1 MNCEGL
7 KLKKIIKLT
16 IATILGI
23 SLSTT
28 TISADVTQGQK
39 LYVKKLKEK
48 CGISGSAF
56 AGKYTQNRWEE
67 IYDAGKLSDE
77 IKKICK
83 GHTLEE
89 KLLPHIYDFAYEYAS
104 DSGNV
109 PNC

>member
-56 AGKYTQNRWEE
+56 AGKYTQNRW
-67 IYDAGKLSDE
+67 
-77 IKKICK
+77 
-83 GHTLEE
+83 
-89 KLLPHIYDFAYEYAS
+89 
-104 DSGNV
+104 
-109 PNC
+109 